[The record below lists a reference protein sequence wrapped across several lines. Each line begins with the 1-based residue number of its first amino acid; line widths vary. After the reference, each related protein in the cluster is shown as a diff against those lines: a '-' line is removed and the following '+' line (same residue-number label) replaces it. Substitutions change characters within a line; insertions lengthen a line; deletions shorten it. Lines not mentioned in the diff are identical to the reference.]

1 MTSTIRV
8 DNEYGQLR
16 EVILGRGVMRY
27 PDTYVLPTSGQT
39 DGLHIQEV
47 LQARGIT
54 VYPLP
59 FGKHME
65 DGGAVRCATH
75 PLVRD

>member
-8 DNEYGQLR
+8 DNEYGPLR

-39 DGLHIQEV
+39 DGLHIQEE

-54 VYPLP
+54 VYPVP
-59 FGKHME
+59 FGNHME